1 MNIILSGGGIG
12 EKSKIAYLE
21 FAKQLNNGK
30 VLLIP
35 FANENKNYESDLTW
49 FTNEI
54 KDYNVSKI
62 EMVVSPEQI
71 TDEFLQRFEGIY
83 FEGGNTFLLLHL
95 LKSCQAFDAIKKFI
109 QSNKV
114 VMGGSAGA
122 LIFGKS
128 IETILK
134 DDLDIIASDENIIG
148 IKDFD
153 GFNILNGYSLFVHY
167 RVKERQYEATE
178 EKVQRLL
185 KKNFKLI
192 CVPEEDSI
200 IIRNNTVSLIGC
212 MPAEVI
218 SSNSRFQIF
227 DGEILNVSN

>member
-12 EKSKIAYLE
+12 EKSKMAYLE

-35 FANENKNYESDLTW
+35 FANENKNYECDLTW
-49 FTNEI
+49 FINEM
-54 KDYNVSKI
+54 KDYKVAEI
-62 EMVVSPEQI
+62 DMAVSPEQI
-71 TDEFLQRFEGIY
+71 TDEFLQGFDGIY

-95 LKSCQAFDAIKKFI
+95 LKSCQAFNVIKKFL
-109 QSNKV
+109 QSDKV

-134 DDLDIIASDENIIG
+134 DDLNIIASDENIVG
-148 IKDFD
+148 IKDFE
-153 GFNILNGYSLFVHY
+153 GFNVLNGYSLFVHY
-167 RVKERQYEATE
+167 RVKERQYAATE

-185 KKNFKLI
+185 KNGFKLI

-200 IIRNNTVSLIGC
+200 IVHDNKVSLIGC
-212 MPAEVI
+212 VPAEVLT
-218 SSNSRFQIF
+218 SDARDQIF
-227 DGEILNVSN
+227 DGEILKI